1 MANDR
6 PAPALERI
14 ERAAARLR
22 PIEREVLV
30 LAAREGLTSAEIAV
44 RLGITPDRA
53 GRLLASALANLD
65 RALERHGQRWWR
77 RWRFW

>member
-6 PAPALERI
+6 PAPALDPL

-22 PIEREVLV
+22 TIEREVLV

-44 RLGITPDRA
+44 RLGITPERA

-65 RALERHGQRWWR
+65 RALARQGQRWWKL
-77 RWRFW
+77 W

>member
-6 PAPALERI
+6 PAPALER
-14 ERAAARLR
+14 
-22 PIEREVLV
+22 IEREVLV

-44 RLGITPDRA
+44 RLGITPERA

-65 RALERHGQRWWR
+65 RALARQGQRWWKL
-77 RWRFW
+77 W